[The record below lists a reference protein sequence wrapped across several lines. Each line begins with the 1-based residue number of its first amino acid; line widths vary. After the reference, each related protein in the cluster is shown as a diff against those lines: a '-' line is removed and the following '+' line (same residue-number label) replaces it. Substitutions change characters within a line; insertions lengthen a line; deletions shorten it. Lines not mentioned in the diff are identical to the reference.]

1 METPSIRCSYY
12 HEAATYRLESASL
25 SNTDKKRLDAFQ
37 NQRLRYILGVKHACF
52 SRIRNQQVTATANH
66 EAKPKK
72 NKEIIKYLKLEQRPI
87 TSFAH
92 LLRAPEYYEMKMTSV
107 QPNGKRVWAG
117 FRRVGRP
124 RLKWYDVVRSAAID
138 KLTNLNILLANW
150 KNEMSETEMLQM
162 IIDTARDRESK
173 IIQVDIDTAVDQT
186 H

>member
-1 METPSIRCSYY
+1 M
-12 HEAATYRLESASL
+12 
-25 SNTDKKRLDAFQ
+25 KKA
-37 NQRLRYILGVKHACF
+37 
-52 SRIRNQQVTATANH
+52 
-66 EAKPKK
+66 
-72 NKEIIKYLKLEQRPI
+72 
-87 TSFAH
+87 
-92 LLRAPEYYEMKMTSV
+92 SV

-150 KNEMSETEMLQM
+150 KNEISETEMLQM